1 MRSSLLVFLR
11 GGINLAKTFKLPLF
25 LQKIFPISMD
35 AHSASIS
42 EIREILATL
51 AESQRKTD
59 IQIRESQQKTDD
71 QIRKLFS
78 YNQNRDR
85 ELEDMIGEFF
95 LKGMI
100 NAGWKIVRIPIRYM
114 YKEDGRYQSEWD
126 GIFYATHSAVKLP
139 RLFFVETKQIMSLAK
154 YKDAKIRLSKTK
166 RFLEKIKW
174 DDVEATGGAG
184 NDFTAMKGIFRVFFT
199 SLPKIELVV
208 GSPFVEAEVGKQLEA
223 DGVSCVTIPEDKYVV
238 TLHGIY

>member
-1 MRSSLLVFLR
+1 
-11 GGINLAKTFKLPLF
+11 
-25 LQKIFPISMD
+25 MD
-35 AHSASIS
+35 AHSSASIS

-51 AESQRKTD
+51 AESQQKTAESQRKTD

-100 NAGWKIVRIPIRYM
+100 NAGWKIIQIPIRYM

-139 RLFFVETKQIMSLAK
+139 RLFFVETKQIMSSVK
-154 YKDAKIRLSKTK
+154 YKDAKFRLSKTK
-166 RFLEKIKW
+166 GFLKIL
-174 DDVEATGGAG
+174 TG
-184 NDFTAMKGIFRVFFT
+184 TM
-199 SLPKIELVV
+199 
-208 GSPFVEAEVGKQLEA
+208 
-223 DGVSCVTIPEDKYVV
+223 
-238 TLHGIY
+238 